1 MVQGVS
7 YGGEV
12 GVQSG
17 PVHRELIREGTRI
30 RYRDHGG
37 TGTPIVFLH
46 GLAGHAGEWQET
58 ARRLRQTHR
67 VIAVDQR
74 GNGESERRPQ
84 DVSRAAYVADFVAV
98 IDQLD
103 LPSVALAGQSMGGQ
117 AAMLAAAAHPDRV
130 DALVMIEAG
139 AGGPTPDGPSHIE
152 SWLNSW
158 PVPFA
163 SRRAAAEFFG
173 GGARGRGWVD
183 GLEWR
188 TDGGWPRFDADIM
201 VRSVLENS
209 VRSFWDEWQKVRCPR
224 LLVLAESGFIS
235 AEESA
240 EMVRRRPD
248 TTVVHVPGVGHDL
261 HLEDPDALHVA
272 LTDFFG
278 SLA

>member
-1 MVQGVS
+1 MPWKRQVVVHTRQC
-7 YGGEV
+7 EV
-12 GVQSG
+12 V
-17 PVHRELIREGTRI
+17 RDGTRI

-37 TGTPIVFLH
+37 AGAPIVFLH

-74 GNGESERRPQ
+74 GNGASERRPL
-84 DVSRAAYVADFVAV
+84 DVSRSAYVADFVAV

-103 LPSVALAGQSMGGQ
+103 LPSVTLAGQSMGGQ
-117 AAMLAAAAHPDRV
+117 AAMLAAAAHPGRV

-139 AGGPTPDGPSHIE
+139 AGGPTPDGPAHIE
-152 SWLNSW
+152 SWLKSW
-158 PVPFA
+158 PLPFP
-163 SRRAAAEFFG
+163 SRQAAVEFFG
-173 GGARGRGWVD
+173 GGARGQGWAD

-209 VRSFWDEWQKVRCPR
+209 VRSFWDAWQKVRCPR

-235 AEESA
+235 AEELA
-240 EMVRRRPD
+240 EMLRRRPD
-248 TTVVHVPGVGHDL
+248 TTVVTVPGAGHDL
-261 HLEDPDALHVA
+261 HLEDPDALHAA
-272 LTDFFG
+272 LTEFFD